1 MRPRSNE
8 LNDELWLL
16 THPDIR
22 KSGRIYAFM
31 AHCVEAIRKRRDLIE
46 GLWLLTTEA
55 SPRVSVMPHM
65 IFRSPFYYLSRSVMN
80 TGDGSSRMAFQ
91 LDPLDLKGCKDAFG
105 ALVSEGANSIL
116 VEPAPFVLNLVQR
129 LSEVATYWL
138 LLRFG
143 RV

>member
-1 MRPRSNE
+1 MAVVDSPARSNE

-65 IFRSPFYYLSRSVMN
+65 IFDHRSTTFIV
-80 TGDGSSRMAFQ
+80 
-91 LDPLDLKGCKDAFG
+91 PL
-105 ALVSEGANSIL
+105 
-116 VEPAPFVLNLVQR
+116 
-129 LSEVATYWL
+129 
-138 LLRFG
+138 
-143 RV
+143 